1 MKCIALISDL
11 EATPRAVAFF
21 REALAEAGCSVKSIE
36 IKRVKEGEGSPG
48 LVEALALDSAEKALQ
63 LLDRGNLDAIAAIG
77 GAVVTGVASRVM
89 AALPI
94 GLPKLI
100 VSSMAGTPSY
110 SGEYF
115 AAKDIT
121 IMNSL
126 VGLMG
131 MNPILEN
138 VLERAARSLAAAAAV
153 ERPPGVPGALGAKR
167 RVAVTGFQFTS
178 DATRYAISLLEEA
191 GLEVHPFHA
200 QGVGEISMEALI
212 GEGFFDGV
220 LDLVPAG
227 VSERL
232 LGGNRRGEYTRL
244 EAAGDVGVA
253 QVIAPG
259 GFDMISCGPLTR
271 GDGGDRLWR
280 ERGLMKRKLY
290 IPDNLR
296 VEARTNAVELREV
309 AEVVAGKL
317 NKAKGPTAVIIPRKG
332 WSSLSV
338 EGGPLEDFEADR
350 AFSERLLERLCEEVS
365 YDLLPAPIN
374 SPEFIAKAVKT
385 LLTLMGEASRV

>member
-1 MKCIALISDL
+1 MKHIALIADP
-11 EATPRAVAFF
+11 EVTERAVEFF
-21 REALAEAGCSVKSIE
+21 SAVLRESGLAVERIDLKTLSDGDESISFVE
-36 IKRVKEGEGSPG
+36 GLAGEGSK
-48 LVEALALDSAEKALQ
+48 SAFS
-63 LLDRGNLDAIAAIG
+63 LLGEGKLDAVAAIG

-89 AALPI
+89 AAMPI

-100 VSSMAGTPSY
+100 VSSMAGTPAY

-115 AAKDIT
+115 AARDIT

-138 VLERAARSLAAAAAV
+138 VLERAARALAASAYV
-153 ERPPGVPGALGAKR
+153 ERPPGVPGAGGVKR

-178 DATRYAISLLEEA
+178 GATRIAIKLLEEA
-191 GLEVHPFHA
+191 GLEVYPFHA
-200 QGVGEISMEALI
+200 QGVGEVSMESLI
-212 GEGFFDGV
+212 REGFFDGV

-232 LGGNRRGEYTRL
+232 LGGNRRGEATRL
-244 EAAGDVGVA
+244 EAAGDAGIA

-259 GFDMISCGPLTR
+259 GLDMLSCGPLAR

-280 ERGLMKRKLY
+280 DRGLMRRKLY

-309 AEVVAGKL
+309 AEAVAKKL
-317 NKAKGPTAVIIPRKG
+317 NSAKGPAAFILPSGG
-332 WSSLSV
+332 WSSLSL
-338 EGGPLEDFEADR
+338 EGGPLEDF
-350 AFSERLLERLCEEVS
+350 
-365 YDLLPAPIN
+365 
-374 SPEFIAKAVKT
+374 
-385 LLTLMGEASRV
+385 